1 MASDNLHT
9 TTAAPEQLR
18 LVLDTALAWKKY
30 ADGIEGRGPHPGEKE
45 AFMKGFV
52 AGRGKQNG

>member
-1 MASDNLHT
+1 MPQ
-9 TTAAPEQLR
+9 TTATPEQLR

-30 ADGIEGRGPHPGEKE
+30 ADGIKDPGEHRGEKV

-52 AGRGKQNG
+52 AGRETTCR